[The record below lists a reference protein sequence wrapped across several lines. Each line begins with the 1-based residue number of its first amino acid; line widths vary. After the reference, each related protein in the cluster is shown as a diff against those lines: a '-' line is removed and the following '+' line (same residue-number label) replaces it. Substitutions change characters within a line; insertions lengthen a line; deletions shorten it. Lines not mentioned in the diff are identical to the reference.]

1 MDALEALEE
10 HTETFSRRSRRPT
23 WQGFGRGEGEGPRG
37 RRRGARE
44 DGMAD
49 LMMEALFA
57 AGMAPGGRGIHR
69 RAAGPQSRTGIG
81 AFLRDAL
88 ESPMFHPGMMMGGP
102 GGIPF
107 GRGIRE
113 AMAGASQ
120 AGIPPGLLLSDRD
133 FTADDYEALLKL
145 DERVENRKGAS
156 SSDIEALP
164 THIAKGPSRGA
175 PAPSTGPAA
184 AVQENKDDDD
194 DVVRCPICLEDVVSG
209 QVMRLLPCA
218 HRFHRDCIDSWLQQ
232 KASCP
237 ICLGSL

>member
-1 MDALEALEE
+1 
-10 HTETFSRRSRRPT
+10 
-23 WQGFGRGEGEGPRG
+23 
-37 RRRGARE
+37 
-44 DGMAD
+44 MAD
-49 LMMEALFA
+49 LMMEAFFA
-57 AGMAPGGRGIHR
+57 AGMAPGERGTHGRE
-69 RAAGPQSRTGIG
+69 AGPRSRTGHPGIG
-81 AFLRDAL
+81 ALLRGAL
-88 ESPMFHPGMMMGGP
+88 GSPMFHAGMMGGL

-107 GRGIRE
+107 GQGIRE

-156 SSDIEALP
+156 SRDIEALP
-164 THIAKGPSRGA
+164 THIAKGPSSRGA
-175 PAPSTGPAA
+175 PASSAEAA
-184 AVQENKDDDD
+184 AVQKNKDDDN
-194 DVVRCPICLEDVVSG
+194 VVRCPICLEDVVSG